1 MDRPI
6 TKKKTPLR
14 RYLVV
19 GGTTLAV
26 LTVMLFI
33 TGFDW
38 DAKVV
43 DKEKIRIAVV
53 RRGDLVIDVAGSG
66 RIMPLGVEWVVAK
79 MPGVVTR
86 VHAEAGDLVKAGQLL
101 LELSNPESDVQLA
114 QAEAKLMEA
123 RAMESSKRFEL
134 LSQEMQY
141 QSMVVQAKSS
151 YETDKVAY
159 EAYQELFASEKSPIS
174 KLDFL
179 KSRVAYE
186 RGQELY
192 EVAQSQFRNFEK
204 IKVAQLAEFSS
215 GVRLAEHQRD
225 EYQTR
230 VKDLQIVATKD
241 GAIQDF
247 ELKVGQPITAGQ
259 NIGKIVAPG
268 ALFVRLEM
276 PAIDAYK
283 IAKEQPARIQ
293 IGRDIVG
300 GVVTRIDPNIKG
312 TTIDVDVRLVDTAP
326 SARVDMFVNGRVIV
340 AQIKNTLMVSRPS
353 AAIENGL
360 SKLYRLDGSSRAE
373 LVSVRTGSLSSNEMQ
388 VIGGLASGD
397 SIVVSEVNGLH
408 GSDAI
413 RIR

>member
-6 TKKKTPLR
+6 TRKQKPLR
-14 RYLVV
+14 KYLVA
-19 GGTTLAV
+19 GGSALALLTTV
-26 LTVMLFI
+26 LFI

-43 DKEKIRIAVV
+43 EKDKVRIAVV
-53 RRGDLVIDVAGSG
+53 RRGDLVVDVAGSG

-79 MPGVVTR
+79 MPGMVAK
-86 VHAEAGDLVKAGQLL
+86 VHAEAGDFVKSGQLL
-101 LELSNPESDVQLA
+101 VELSNPESDVQLA

-123 RAMESSKRFEL
+123 RATVSSKRFEL

-141 QSMVVQAKSS
+141 QSMVVQAKST
-151 YETDKVAY
+151 YETNKVAY
-159 EAYQELFASEKSPIS
+159 EAYKELFESEKSPIS

-186 RGQELY
+186 QGEQLY
-192 EVAQSQFRNFEK
+192 KVAQGQFQNYEK
-204 IKVAQLAEFSS
+204 IKSAQLDEFSS
-215 GVRLAEHQRD
+215 GLRLAEHQRD

-230 VKDLQIVATKD
+230 VKDLQIVANKD

-276 PAIDAYK
+276 PASDAYK
-283 IAKEQPARIQ
+283 IAKEQPAKIQ
-293 IGRDIVG
+293 IGRDIID

-312 TTIDVDVRLVDTAP
+312 ST
-326 SARVDMFVNGRVIV
+326 
-340 AQIKNTLMVSRPS
+340 
-353 AAIENGL
+353 
-360 SKLYRLDGSSRAE
+360 
-373 LVSVRTGSLSSNEMQ
+373 
-388 VIGGLASGD
+388 
-397 SIVVSEVNGLH
+397 
-408 GSDAI
+408 
-413 RIR
+413 

>member
-6 TKKKTPLR
+6 TKKRKPLR
-14 RYLVV
+14 RYLVA
-19 GGTTLAV
+19 GGSALALLV
-26 LTVMLFI
+26 TVLFI
-33 TGFDW
+33 AGFDW
-38 DAKVV
+38 NAKVV
-43 DKEKIRIAVV
+43 EKDKIRIAVV
-53 RRGDLVIDVAGSG
+53 RRGDLVVDVAGSG

-79 MPGVVTR
+79 MPGVVSK
-86 VHAEAGDLVKAGQLL
+86 VHAEAGDFVKSGQVL

-123 RAMESSKRFEL
+123 RAALSSKRFEL

-141 QSMVVQAKSS
+141 QSMMVQAKSTF
-151 YETDKVAY
+151 ETNKVAY
-159 EAYQELFASEKSPIS
+159 EAYRELFESEKSPIS
-174 KLDFL
+174 KLEFQ

-186 RGQELY
+186 QGEQLY
-192 EVAQSQFRNFEK
+192 KVAQGQFQNFEK
-204 IKVAQLAEFSS
+204 IKSAQLDEFGS

-225 EYQTR
+225 EYKTR
-230 VKDLQIVATKD
+230 VKDLQIVASKD

-259 NIGKIVAPG
+259 NIGKIVVPG

-283 IAKEQPARIQ
+283 IAKEQPAKIQ
-293 IGRDIVG
+293 IGRDIVD
-300 GVVTRIDPNIKG
+300 GVVTRVDPNIKG
-312 TTIDVDVRLVDTAP
+312 TTIDVDVRLVGSTP

-340 AQIKNTLMVSRPS
+340 AQIRDTLMVSRPS
-353 AAIENGL
+353 SAVENGL
-360 SKLYRLDGSSRAE
+360 SRVYRLDGGSRAE
-373 LVSVRTGSLSSNEMQ
+373 LVSVKTGSLSSNEMQ
-388 VIGGLASGD
+388 VIGGLSSGD
-397 SIVVSEVNGLH
+397 SIVISEVSGLH

>member
-6 TKKKTPLR
+6 TRKSTPLR
-14 RYLVV
+14 KYLLLAGVVLVV
-19 GGTTLAV
+19 ATGVAF
-26 LTVMLFI
+26 MS
-33 TGFDW
+33 GFDW

-43 DKEKIRIAVV
+43 DKDKIRIAVV
-53 RRGDLVIDVAGSG
+53 RRGDLVVDVAGSG

-79 MPGVVTR
+79 MPGVVTK
-86 VHAEAGDLVKAGQLL
+86 VHAEAGDFVKAGQVL

-114 QAEAKLMEA
+114 QAEAKLMESKA
-123 RAMESSKRFEL
+123 TLSSKRFEL

-141 QSMVVQAKSS
+141 QSMVVQAKSN
-151 YETDKVAY
+151 YETNKVAY
-159 EAYQELFASEKSPIS
+159 EAYRELFESEKSPIS

-186 RGQELY
+186 QGEALY
-192 EVAQSQFRNFEK
+192 KVAQGQFQNFEK
-204 IKVAQLAEFSS
+204 IKAAQLDEFNSS
-215 GVRLAEHQRD
+215 ARLAEHQRD
-225 EYQTR
+225 EYLRR
-230 VKDLQIVATKD
+230 VKDLQIVAAKD

-247 ELKVGQPITAGQ
+247 DLKIGQPITAGQ
-259 NIGKIVAPG
+259 NIGKIVVPG

-283 IAKEQPARIQ
+283 IARDQPAKIQ
-293 IGRDIVG
+293 IGRDIVD

-312 TTIDVDVRLVDTAP
+312 STIDVDVRLIGKTAA
-326 SARVDMFVNGRVIV
+326 ARVDMFVNGRVIV
-340 AQIKNTLMVSRPS
+340 TQIRNTLMVSRPS
-353 AAIENGL
+353 SAVENGL
-360 SKLYRLDGSSRAE
+360 SKVYRLDGSSRAE

-388 VIGGLASGD
+388 VIGGLESGD
-397 SIVVSEVNGLH
+397 SIVISEVNGLH